1 MKCGREAKSP
11 CEMSGKQR
19 GRQAG
24 HDRHRVSLV
33 AIPDTIETHRQS
45 QRVARKRMRM

>member
-1 MKCGREAKSP
+1 
-11 CEMSGKQR
+11 MSGTQR

-24 HDRHRVSLV
+24 HDRHRVYLV